1 MIPPFAV
8 AGALFRARSAWARVR
23 NVRETVTNHGPISV
37 LRDTLDTSPRLRAS
51 LGAVL
56 WALAGIALLA
66 GVVSWARWDA
76 ARDRDVW
83 WRAEI
88 ARASSGVRHVIKERG
103 AEAIITDREL
113 IGGIRNHDE
122 KLAESESA
130 LARLNAAKPAP
141 APESVGRSVPGR
153 ADRCSLPA
161 DCLR

>member
-66 GVVSWARWDA
+66 GVVAWARWDA
-76 ARDRDVW
+76 ARDRDGW

-88 ARASSGVRHVIKERG
+88 ARASSGVRHVITERG
-103 AEAIITDREL
+103 QQAIITDREL
-113 IGGIRNHDE
+113 IGGLTHHDE
-122 KLAESESA
+122 KLAAAEAA
-130 LARLNAAKPAP
+130 LDALRRPQTLS
-141 APESVGRSVPGR
+141 APESAGRSVPGR